1 MWRWK
6 QTTAKQYLIR
16 VRSVDKEITALLR
29 LVQKTRESLE
39 SITQNYNSDGAQTTA
54 NPHRFDRLIELESL
68 VDSKV
73 DEQIA
78 LKTEILETIT
88 NLKDRRQR
96 LVLMEYY
103 VEMKTWEQVAV
114 DLNYSYMHI
123 TRIHG
128 YALKEVQRFLESG
141 VQHGLS

>member
-1 MWRWK
+1 M
-6 QTTAKQYLIR
+6 TAKQYLNR
-16 VRSVDKEITALLR
+16 VRRIDKEIAALLR
-29 LVQKTRESLE
+29 LVQSTRASLE
-39 SITQNYNSDGAQTTA
+39 NTTQNYSSDGAQATK
-54 NPHRFDRLIELESL
+54 NPHKFDRLVELESL
-68 VDSKV
+68 VDAKI

-78 LKTEILETIT
+78 MKAEILNTIMQ
-88 NLKDRRQR
+88 LEDRRQR

-128 YALKEVQRFLESG
+128 YALKEVERCLNS
-141 VQHGLS
+141 

>member
-1 MWRWK
+1 MVD
-6 QTTAKQYLIR
+6 AKI
-16 VRSVDKEITALLR
+16 
-29 LVQKTRESLE
+29 
-39 SITQNYNSDGAQTTA
+39 
-54 NPHRFDRLIELESL
+54 
-68 VDSKV
+68 

-78 LKTEILETIT
+78 MKAEILNTIMQ
-88 NLKDRRQR
+88 LDDRRQR

-128 YALKEVQRFLESG
+128 YALKEVERCLNS
-141 VQHGLS
+141 

>member
-1 MWRWK
+1 M
-6 QTTAKQYLIR
+6 
-16 VRSVDKEITALLR
+16 LR
-29 LVQKTRESLE
+29 LVQSTRESLE
-39 SITQNYNSDGAQTTA
+39 TITQNYNSDGAQSTK
-54 NPHRFDRLIELESL
+54 NPHKFDRLVELESL
-68 VDSKV
+68 VDAKI

-78 LKTEILETIT
+78 MKSEILQTIMK
-88 NLKDRRQR
+88 LPDRRQR

-128 YALKEVQRFLESG
+128 YALKEVERCLNS
-141 VQHGLS
+141 